1 MEDFKY
7 NKKINKIK
15 ALLGLDIKL
24 EQIALDNGV
33 VFEAESFE
41 PGQPVFVLAEGERM
55 PVPVGEFELP
65 DGRVLVVMEE
75 GVISEMRSMDAEE
88 APEEQEME
96 AEPETPAKKVV
107 ESTTKETHF
116 NEEKIGETGYP
127 IVAHPTERIT
137 EIEERLAQIEAKLSE
152 SIESKEVKSE
162 TVEVEASEEKTDD
175 IQEVELKEVKPK
187 PEKNTKV
194 KFTNNFKR
202 PSTHHEKVLKQ
213 LFS

>member
-7 NKKINKIK
+7 NKAINKIK
-15 ALLGLDIKL
+15 ALLGVEIKL

-75 GVISEMRSMDAEE
+75 GVISEMRSGEAEE

-116 NEEKIGETGYP
+116 SAEDLMNDFNSLK
-127 IVAHPTERIT
+127 ERV
-137 EIEERLAQIEAKLSE
+137 EALEAKLSTE
-152 SIESKEVKSE
+152 VEAKEEVIESE

>member
-75 GVISEMRSMDAEE
+75 GVISEMRSGEAEE
-88 APEEQEME
+88 EVPEEQEME
-96 AEPETPAKKVV
+96 AEPEAPAKKVV

-116 NEEKIGETGYP
+116 SAEDLMNDFNSLK
-127 IVAHPTERIT
+127 ERV
-137 EIEERLAQIEAKLSE
+137 EALEAKLSTE
-152 SIESKEVKSE
+152 VEAGEEVIESEK
-162 TVEVEASEEKTDD
+162 VEVEASEEKAND

-187 PEKNTKV
+187 PEKNNKV
-194 KFTNNFKR
+194 RFTDNFKR

>member
-15 ALLGLDIKL
+15 ARLGLDVKL
-24 EQIALDNGV
+24 EQIALDTGV

-116 NEEKIGETGYP
+116 SAEDLMNDFNSLK
-127 IVAHPTERIT
+127 ERV
-137 EIEERLAQIEAKLSE
+137 EALEAKLTTE
-152 SIESKEVKSE
+152 VEAKEEVIESE

-175 IQEVELKEVKPK
+175 VQEVELKEVKPK

>member
-15 ALLGLDIKL
+15 ALLGLEIKL

-75 GVISEMRSMDAEE
+75 GVIAEMRSGEMEE

-116 NEEKIGETGYP
+116 SAEDLMNDFNSLK
-127 IVAHPTERIT
+127 ERV
-137 EIEERLAQIEAKLSE
+137 EALEAKLSTE
-152 SIESKEVKSE
+152 VEAQEEVKESE
-162 TVEVEASEEKTDD
+162 KVEVEASEEKTADV
-175 IQEVELKEVKPK
+175 QEVELKEVKPK

-194 KFTNNFKR
+194 RFTNNFKR

>member
-15 ALLGLDIKL
+15 ALLGLEIKL

-75 GVISEMRSMDAEE
+75 GVIAEMRSGEMEE

-116 NEEKIGETGYP
+116 SAEDLMNDFNSLK
-127 IVAHPTERIT
+127 ERV
-137 EIEERLAQIEAKLSE
+137 EALEAKLSTEVEAQEEVIEE
-152 SIESKEVKSE
+152 SEK
-162 TVEVEASEEKTDD
+162 VEVEASEEKTDD
-175 IQEVELKEVKPK
+175 VQEVELKEVKPK

-194 KFTNNFKR
+194 RFTNNFKR

>member
-7 NKKINKIK
+7 TKKINKIK
-15 ALLGLDIKL
+15 SLLGLEIKL
-24 EQIALDNGV
+24 EQIALDNGI
-33 VFEAESFE
+33 VFEAEVFE

-75 GVISEMRSMDAEE
+75 GIIAEMRSGEE
-88 APEEQEME
+88 APAEEQEQEME
-96 AEPETPAKKVV
+96 ADPGVPAKKVV

-116 NEEKIGETGYP
+116 SAEDLLNDFNSLK
-127 IVAHPTERIT
+127 ERV
-137 EIEERLAQIEAKLSE
+137 EALEAKLT
-152 SIESKEVKSE
+152 KEI
-162 TVEVEASEEKTDD
+162 EVEASEEKVSEPEKIEVEASEEKAKDV
-175 IQEVELKEVKPK
+175 QEVELKSKKPT
-187 PEKNTKV
+187 PEKSTKV

-202 PSTHHEKVLKQ
+202 PSTHHEKVLKS